1 MSLIAAAIADG
12 ASVTN
17 AYQDGQVE
25 LALVQNLSGTAVFSL
40 NVANAD
46 RTRVSGADGCDNPE
60 WPFTTGK
67 VYESARCL
75 TGDVRFKEGYNI
87 SITTNPVTNTIIFSP
102 IVGAGDGEPCQE
114 VKLFPEETPPIDATN
129 NLLEGG
135 FLCNQLI
142 RAVNGL
148 GGPVLN
154 IVAGN
159 GVSITPDPDNCTL
172 VIDVNLN
179 DLDLCGFS
187 TYSIG

>member
-1 MSLIAAAIADG
+1 M
-12 ASVTN
+12 
-17 AYQDGQVE
+17 
-25 LALVQNLSGTAVFSL
+25 
-40 NVANAD
+40 
-46 RTRVSGADGCDNPE
+46 
-60 WPFTTGK
+60 
-67 VYESARCL
+67 
-75 TGDVRFKEGYNI
+75 
-87 SITTNPVTNTIIFSP
+87 TNTIIFSP